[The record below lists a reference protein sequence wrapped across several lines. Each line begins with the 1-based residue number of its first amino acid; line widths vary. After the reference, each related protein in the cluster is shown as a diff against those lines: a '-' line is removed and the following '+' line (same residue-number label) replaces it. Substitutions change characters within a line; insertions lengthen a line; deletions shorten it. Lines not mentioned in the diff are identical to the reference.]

1 MPVSPPPNVGG
12 TRYRLAV
19 ERATPHPRGMPENSS
34 SRPAWTPP
42 DAGPEFAS
50 RVMPGVAPTNAVGGA
65 NATPRRRELSVDELA
80 TGILDGDRTL
90 LARAITLIESNA
102 AHHRDSARELLQ
114 RVLPHSGR
122 SIRLGITGI
131 PGAGK
136 STFIEAF
143 GLHVCTLGHKV
154 AVLAVDPSSTLTG
167 GSVLG
172 DKTRMEQLSRHPA
185 AFIRPSPASGN
196 LGGVARKSRESL
208 LACEAAG
215 FDVILVETVG
225 VGQSEVTVRSMVD
238 CFLLLA
244 ITGAGDE
251 LQGMKRGIMELAD
264 AILINKADGDNLLR
278 AEATC
283 RQYELALH
291 YLHPVT
297 DGWKTVART
306 CSALSGA
313 GVTEVWSMVE
323 EFRRTTTSSGVFE
336 ARRGRQAIEWMNAL
350 LEEAL
355 RNRFLAHGTVA
366 EKRRRLE
373 EEVLA
378 GRLTA
383 AAAVEALLS
392 ER

>member
-1 MPVSPPPNVGG
+1 
-12 TRYRLAV
+12 
-19 ERATPHPRGMPENSS
+19 MPEESP
-34 SRPAWTPP
+34 SRPEWTPP

-50 RVMPGVAPTNAVGGA
+50 RVLPGVAPSATPAVPPA
-65 NATPRRRELSVDELA
+65 APRRRELSVDELA
-80 TGILDGDRTL
+80 NGVLAGDRTL

-102 AHHRDSARELLQ
+102 AHHRDAARELLQ

-122 SIRLGITGI
+122 SIRIGITGI

-143 GLHVCTLGHKV
+143 GLQVCGLGHKV

-185 AFIRPSPASGN
+185 AFIRPSPTGGA
-196 LGGVARKSRESL
+196 LGGVARKSRETL
-208 LACEAAG
+208 LVCEAAG

-251 LQGMKRGIMELAD
+251 LQGLKRGIMELAD
-264 AILINKADGDNLLR
+264 AVLINKADGDNGPR
-278 AEATC
+278 AEATK
-283 RQYELALH
+283 RQYDLALH
-291 YLHPVT
+291 YLHPAT
-297 DGWKTVART
+297 DGWKTRAHT
-306 CSALSGA
+306 CSALTGR
-313 GVTEVWSMVE
+313 GVSEIWKMIE
-323 EFRRTTTSSGVFE
+323 KFRRETTSSGVFDM
-336 ARRGRQAIEWMNAL
+336 RRHRQAIEWMNAL

-355 RNRFLAHGTVA
+355 RARFFGDPAMA
-366 EKRRRLE
+366 EQRSRLE
-373 EEVLA
+373 KEVLA

-383 AAAVEALLS
+383 AAAVEALLA
-392 ER
+392 